1 MESSKKK
8 FNSKKSWLKR
18 ITDYKCSNSSL
29 TKDEPQ
35 DLILWN
41 TSTDDLPTNRKTKNI
56 FGPLRKV
63 HNRVKLFVSKK
74 KVRTFDSVPT
84 CNAFESNSH
93 LEILQKSHTTPS
105 SSLEVRI
112 VCSFK
117 FLYSNFLGQ
126 LHKGGSILTL
136 C

>member
-18 ITDYKCSNSSL
+18 ITSYKCSNSSL
-29 TKDEPQ
+29 TSDEPQ

-41 TSTDDLPTNRKTKNI
+41 TPADDLTTTRKSKNI
-56 FGPLRKV
+56 FGSLRKV

-84 CNAFESNSH
+84 SNAYESNSH
-93 LEILQKSHTTPS
+93 LEIMQKSHTAPS
-105 SSLEVRI
+105 SSLEVCI
-112 VCSFK
+112 VCLVK
-117 FLYSNFLGQ
+117 FFNFLGQ
-126 LHKGGSILTL
+126 LHKCELTSYL
-136 C
+136 Y